1 VWSAQASQSCANDGS
16 VGEWPSRGREVLTGP
31 ICAQAMRGSGDP
43 FPWVSAQT
51 ERVQDWPSL
60 DRHEDIRVNLA
71 AHAANTTCP
80 LLANPKIS
88 GCTLRPA
95 GIRL

>member
-1 VWSAQASQSCANDGS
+1 
-16 VGEWPSRGREVLTGP
+16 
-31 ICAQAMRGSGDP
+31 MRGSGDP